1 MKGLAEVSPDLQR
14 VKISSRSARKHY
26 GANSSVVYD
35 KKKHGDVAT
44 YVKSKAKDPR
54 RIVLTPS
61 YRTYDAF
68 AGVSRVNAMW
78 WYLNKVSV
86 DSVKHLS
93 GKIAKLLPGR
103 PSEGA

>member
-44 YVKSKAKDPR
+44 YVKLK
-54 RIVLTPS
+54 L
-61 YRTYDAF
+61 
-68 AGVSRVNAMW
+68 
-78 WYLNKVSV
+78 
-86 DSVKHLS
+86 
-93 GKIAKLLPGR
+93 KIAD
-103 PSEGA
+103 E